1 MLEIKTPVADA
12 AVDEYVARI
21 LAGGPLGKLLP
32 AKPSDCDFT
41 SDQRQKIR
49 KANADKRALLK
60 QKLKN
65 GTAPIT
71 QLQIQQNGS
80 SPTFPQPK
88 MLKPLTKLG
97 KMLYLQGGNCFFC
110 GRGLK
115 EEDAS
120 IEHLN
125 PKSRGGASTED
136 NEVVCHKTLNQVFG
150 DMDLKRK
157 FEFVLKAKAAFSCPA
172 T

>member
-1 MLEIKTPVADA
+1 MKYPVEDSQ
-12 AVDEYVARI
+12 VDEYAAR
-21 LAGGPLGKLLP
+21 LRAGIPPGIMFP
-32 AKPSDCDFT
+32 APMSECDFT
-41 SDQRQKIR
+41 PSQREKIR
-49 KANADKRALLK
+49 QARVENKALG
-60 QKLKN
+60 KN
-65 GTAPIT
+65 GKAPIA

-136 NEVVCHKTLNQVFG
+136 NEVVCHKTMNQVFG

-157 FEFVLKAKAAFSCPA
+157 FEFVLKAKAAFCCPG